1 MRIEP
6 LGETAYILRD
16 LEVDPHIL
24 ARSIELSGVLGI
36 EEIVPSM
43 DTVGLYVNPDLFDI
57 QNLSTLKLASPGRG
71 RNFNVPVI
79 FDGPDLYE
87 VSQIIG
93 SEPEFLVKVFC
104 DAVYTVVAIGFL
116 PGFPYLKGLPD
127 ILKDIP
133 RRAEPRILVPEGS
146 VGIAV
151 GQAGIYP
158 QTSPGGWNL
167 LGVTPL
173 KIADKEKQFF
183 PLNPGDTLKFVE
195 VEKGEREA
203 LHNKTILDYAN
214 D

>member
-16 LEVDPHIL
+16 LEIEPHIL
-24 ARSIELSGVLGI
+24 ARSIELSGVIGV

-43 DTVGLYVNPDLFDI
+43 ETVGLYVNPDLFDV
-57 QNLSTLKLASPGRG
+57 QSLNSLKLISPGRG
-71 RNFNVPVI
+71 RNFTIPVI
-79 FDGPDLYE
+79 FDGPDLFE

-93 SEPEFLVKVFC
+93 SEPEFVVKTFC

-116 PGFPYLKGLPD
+116 PGFPYLKGLPE
-127 ILKDIP
+127 ILSEIP
-133 RRAEPRILVPEGS
+133 RRSEPRISVAAGS
-146 VGIAV
+146 VGIAA

-158 QTSPGGWNL
+158 QSSPGGWNL
-167 LGVTPL
+167 LGSTPL
-173 KIADKEKQFF
+173 KIAEKDKHFF

-195 VEKGEREA
+195 VEKAEREA